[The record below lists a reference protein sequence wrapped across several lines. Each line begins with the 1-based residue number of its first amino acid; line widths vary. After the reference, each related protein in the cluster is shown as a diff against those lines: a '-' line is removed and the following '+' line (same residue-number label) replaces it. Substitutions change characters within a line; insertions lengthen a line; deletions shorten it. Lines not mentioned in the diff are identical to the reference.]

1 MFFKKSQDQIK
12 NEIVDL
18 TTTVELTTDEKAE
31 LAREAAIDY
40 IASLGKADKDNFIA
54 GAELIW
60 QGYNQMTTVK
70 TRLQREIQRE
80 ANRKAGVANESAD
93 DDAFGFL
100 ES

>member
-1 MFFKKSQDQIK
+1 MFFKKSQSIK
-12 NEIVDL
+12 NEVVDL
-18 TTTVELTTDEKAE
+18 TTVDELTTDEKAE

>member
-1 MFFKKSQDQIK
+1 MFFKKSQSIK
-12 NEIVDL
+12 NEVVDL
-18 TTTVELTTDEKAE
+18 TTVEELTTDEKAE

-40 IASLGKADKDNFIA
+40 IASLGKTDKDNFIA

-80 ANRKAGVANESAD
+80 ANRKNGVANEQAD